1 MQNSFFANSLDKRVI
16 RSRIRKLCRSAKV
29 GFYSIGLYPASLV
42 YNSAMQKS
50 EKPLLLATRPG
61 RSLLGAYSEDDVRG
75 MDSRHVEKMHRMATH
90 REENELVNNDLEYLI
105 EKCDLVL
112 LSSNS
117 KYIEKDLAEACII
130 RNKLKRNNVVLACLA
145 GSFNHDEET
154 NQSYILC
161 EKFPN
166 LAFFSGFHRHGAL
179 RDPVDSFTANFCHP
193 NALTAL
199 IGAHILNK
207 LSPNIQ
213 VSPGI
218 HNIEAQYIKAAKNM
232 SSIFAGFGYEYH
244 QDNPG
249 VLPTLLTLLLG
260 QCLDQAATVSMS
272 RKDRHLLYNQQT
284 IALTKLGY
292 AVPRIEANL
301 DKGGFTER
309 VRDHTFSQLTAVV
322 ADARGSMML
331 PVRGKPTRNFQAGQI
346 LAKGMREHSRCPE
359 NIEEFE
365 NWCEYSGLQ
374 KGALEGLKAL
384 KYWPQIEEN
393 YKIANHDAS
402 MVNLLYKG
410 LYGTAVEKDYAFE
423 VMTKSRQLSNYCQE
437 SVRPVHGRKYIEAL
451 NDIERLDS
459 NVERIDA
466 LELISNAVIAD
477 NAKKAIFADKTYE
490 EERLLDGDS
499 PAYLQVMECIE
510 HGVESA
516 SQ

>member
-1 MQNSFFANSLDKRVI
+1 MQNSFFANSLDKRAI
-16 RSRIRKLCRSAKV
+16 RSRIRKLCRNARV
-29 GFYSIGLYPASLV
+29 GFYSIGLYPASLA
-42 YNSAMQKS
+42 YNSAMQRS
-50 EKPLLLATRPG
+50 EKSLLLATRPN
-61 RSLLGAYSEDDVRG
+61 RELLGAFSEEAVCG
-75 MDSRHVEKMHRMATH
+75 MDSRHVDKMHRMSSH
-90 REENELVNNDLEYLI
+90 REDNELIHNDLEYLI
-105 EKCDLVL
+105 EKCDLVM

-117 KYIEKDLAEACII
+117 KYIEQDLAEACII
-130 RNKLKRNNVVLACLA
+130 RKKINRNNVVIACLA
-145 GSFNHDEET
+145 GSFSHDAET
-154 NQSYILC
+154 NDSYVLC
-161 EKFPN
+161 EKFTN

-232 SSIFAGFGYEYH
+232 ASIFAGFGYEFH

-249 VLPTLLTLLLG
+249 VLPTLLTLLLH

-272 RKDRHLLYNQQT
+272 RKDRQQIYNQQT
-284 IALTKLGY
+284 IALTQLGY

-346 LAKGMREHSRCPE
+346 LARGMRENGRCP
-359 NIEEFE
+359 IDIDEFE
-365 NWCEYSGLQ
+365 SWCETSGIN

-384 KYWPQIEEN
+384 KYWPQISEK
-393 YKIANHDAS
+393 YGIANHDAS

-410 LYGTAVEKDYAFE
+410 IYGTEVEKDFAFL

-437 SVRPVHGRKYIEAL
+437 SVRPSHGRKYIDAL
-451 NDIERLDS
+451 NNIEHLGS
-459 NVERIDA
+459 NVERLDA
-466 LELISNAVIAD
+466 LELIANAVIAD
-477 NAKKAIFADKTYE
+477 NAKKAIYDDTSYE
-490 EERLLDGDS
+490 DEERTLDQDS
-499 PAYLQVMECIE
+499 PAYLQVMDFIE
-510 HGVESA
+510 QG
-516 SQ
+516 